1 MGFKVMGVTAGR
13 KDSNSE
19 ILLKEALLVCEEQ
32 GAEVT
37 MINLKDYNFIDCTG
51 CTSCT
56 IGMSMGK
63 HTGCTLDDADDKKK
77 VMDVM
82 LDQDAVIFSA
92 PTYDLMPSS
101 LFLKFMHRNLAY
113 ESAFLTKIGAIAP
126 RDRVGA
132 LIAVGGSTRSWQSM
146 ALECMQATTFTNS
159 FKIVDMYMATQVPAP
174 AQVLLYDEK
183 LARARE
189 IGMNVMK
196 ALNTPVAER
205 KWLGE
210 PDAGWCPNCHSNCLC
225 LGEPQWK
232 GLQYPIECA
241 VCGAGGDLEK
251 TADGKWK
258 FVIAANGLER
268 DRTTEEG
275 RGVHCDEIADV
286 QGGFFMNPANREE
299 VARKLPKYKAIQF
312 KTVDVTDHKEASKST
327 SKNKEIAPKV
337 ILRSTTVLSSDKTM
351 K

>member
-1 MGFKVMGVTAGR
+1 MAFKVMGVTAGR

-19 ILLKEALLVCEEQ
+19 ILLKEALLVCQEQ
-32 GAEVT
+32 GAEVS
-37 MINLKDYNFIDCTG
+37 MINLRDFNLLDCNG

-63 HTGCTLDDADDKKK
+63 NTGCSLKNADDKDRIMQ
-77 VMDVM
+77 VF

-92 PTYDLMPSS
+92 PTYELMPSS

-113 ESAFLTKIGAIAP
+113 ETAFLTKIGAIQH

-132 LIAVGGSTRSWQSM
+132 LMAVGGSTRSWQSM
-146 ALECMQATTFTNS
+146 ALECMQITTVTSS
-159 FKIVDMYMATQVPAP
+159 FKIVDMYMATMVPAP
-174 AQVLLYDEK
+174 AQVLLHEEK

-189 IGMNVMK
+189 IGANVMK
-196 ALNTPVAER
+196 ALNTPPAER

-210 PDAGWCPNCHSNCLC
+210 PDYGWCPNCHSNCLC
-225 LGEPQWK
+225 LGEEQWG
-232 GLQYPIECA
+232 GLKYPIECA

-251 TADGKWK
+251 TPDGKWK

-275 RGVHCDEIADV
+275 RGVHCDEIADT
-286 QGGFFMNPANREE
+286 QGGFFMDPEKPKI
-299 VARKLPKYKAIQF
+299 VAQRLEKYKKITF
-312 KTVDVTDHKEASKST
+312 NGLE
-327 SKNKEIAPKV
+327 
-337 ILRSTTVLSSDKTM
+337 
-351 K
+351 